1 MLGNLIAPEIEE
13 LIASRDFAALRD
25 LLAGWAAPDLAE
37 LIAEIAPEGQA
48 VVFRILPRDLAAET
62 FEYVPIEAQESLLKA
77 LGQDQVAVILNGM
90 SADDRT
96 ALLEELPAAATKKLL
111 ELLTPQER
119 AVAQRLLGYPEYSI
133 GRLMTPEYVA
143 VREEWTIAEVLDYI
157 RKYGRDSETLN
168 VIYVIDDKGAL
179 VDDLRTREILLAQPT
194 ARIADLM
201 DRKFVAL
208 SATDPQE
215 NAVKFFADYD
225 RTALPVTD
233 SGGKLLGIVTV
244 DDVLDVAQAEATE
257 DFQKA
262 GGVEALDEPYLDT
275 PIGRMFKKRAG
286 WLVILFI
293 SQMLTV
299 TAMTFLQSKLEHILA
314 LLIIFVPLIIS
325 SGGNSGGQA
334 SSLVIRAIALGE
346 LTLKDWSRVFR
357 RELLTS
363 AALGAFLGSLGAA
376 RVIVGAQLGEPYHGR
391 AGMVALT
398 LFLTV
403 VGIVMWGSL
412 VGSTLP
418 LLLKRL
424 GLDPATSSAP
434 FVATLVDV
442 TGILIYMAVAVA
454 VLEGVAG

>member
-1 MLGNLIAPEIEE
+1 MLGNLIAPEIHE
-13 LIASRDFAALRD
+13 LIAARDFGALRE
-25 LLAGWAAPDLAE
+25 LLAGWTAPDLAE
-37 LIAEIAPEGQA
+37 LISELDPEDQA
-48 VVFRILPRDLAAET
+48 VVFRILPRDLAAEA
-62 FEYVPIEAQESLLKA
+62 FEYLALEAQESLLKA
-77 LGQDQVAVILNGM
+77 LGQDQVAGILNEM

-96 ALLEELPAAATKKLL
+96 RLLEELPAAATRKLL

-119 AVAQRLLGYPEYSI
+119 AVAKRLLGYPEYSI

-143 VREEWTIAEVLDYI
+143 VREDWTIAEVLEFI
-157 RKYGRDSETLN
+157 RRHGQDSETLN
-168 VIYVIDDKGAL
+168 VIYV
-179 VDDLRTREILLAQPT
+179 VDDRGRLLDDIRSREILLSAPDK
-194 ARIADLM
+194 RIADLM

-215 NAVKFFADYD
+215 SAVKTFADYD
-225 RTALPVTD
+225 RVALPVVD
-233 SGGKLLGIVTV
+233 SAGTLLGIVTV

-262 GGVEALDEPYLDT
+262 GGVEALDEPYLLT
-275 PIGRMFKKRAG
+275 SIPRMFKKRAG

-299 TAMTFLQSKLEHILA
+299 TAMTFLQSRLESILV

-357 RELLTS
+357 RELITS
-363 AALGAFLGSLGAA
+363 AALGAFLGCLGAL
-376 RVIVGAQLGEPYHGR
+376 RVVVGAQFGEPYGGH
-391 AGMVALT
+391 AALVALT

-403 VGIVMWGSL
+403 VGIVVWGSL

-442 TGILIYMAVAVA
+442 TGILIYMGVAVA
-454 VLEGVAG
+454 VLEGVG

>member
-13 LIASRDFAALRD
+13 LIAARDFGSLRD
-25 LLAGWAAPDLAE
+25 LLSGWGAPELAE
-37 LIAEIAPEGQA
+37 LISEIAPEGQA
-48 VVFRILPRDLAAET
+48 VVFRILPRDLASES
-62 FEYVPIEAQESLLKA
+62 FEYLPIESQESLLKA
-77 LGQDQVAVILNGM
+77 LGQDQVAAILNGM

-133 GRLMTPEYVA
+133 GRLMTPEYIA
-143 VREEWTIAEVLDYI
+143 VREEWTIAEVLEYI
-157 RKYGRDSETLN
+157 RRYGRDSETLN
-168 VIYVIDDKGAL
+168 VIYVVDDAGRL
-179 VDDLRTREILLAQPT
+179 VDDIRTREALLSSPEK
-194 ARIADLM
+194 RVADLM

-215 NAVKFFADYD
+215 NAVKTFADYD

-233 SGGKLLGIVTV
+233 SQGKLLGIVTV

-257 DFQKA
+257 DIQKL
-262 GGVEALDEPYLDT
+262 GGVEALDEPYLET
-275 PIGRMFKKRAG
+275 PLPRMIKKRAG

-293 SQMLTV
+293 SQMATV
-299 TAMTFLQSKLEHILA
+299 TAMTFLQHRLESILTM
-314 LLIIFVPLIIS
+314 LIIFVPLIIS

-357 RELLTS
+357 RELITS
-363 AALGAFLGSLGAA
+363 AALGVFLGGLGAL
-376 RVIVGAQLGEPYHGR
+376 RIVIGAQLGENYGGR
-391 AGMVALT
+391 ALLVGVT
-398 LFLTV
+398 LFVTV
-403 VGIVMWGSL
+403 VGIVVWGSL

-442 TGILIYMAVAVA
+442 TGILIYMGVAVA
-454 VLEGVAG
+454 VLGGVG